1 LRIADFAAIISQR
14 YPIEV
19 GLDDGIPAGLTQC
32 RGSGGSGD
40 PSLGMCRFDQ
50 GRDMMLR
57 ILLSVLASV
66 LVGCLAG
73 ASWAATKSIGKDGVM
88 VRSGPSLDHQV
99 VFRASLGYPV
109 EIKEK
114 KGDWVLIRDWEGDT
128 GWVFEP
134 MISEIRT
141 AVIRTEGA
149 NIRSAPS
156 TDGDVRAK
164 ARKGEIFKILDRKDN
179 WLKLGYYHDGVEVG
193 WIRQDLVFGE

>member
-1 LRIADFAAIISQR
+1 
-14 YPIEV
+14 
-19 GLDDGIPAGLTQC
+19 
-32 RGSGGSGD
+32 
-40 PSLGMCRFDQ
+40 
-50 GRDMMLR
+50 MLR
-57 ILLSVLASV
+57 ILLSL
-66 LVGCLAG
+66 LVSGLVTCMA
-73 ASWAATKSIGKDGVM
+73 ATAWAATKSIGKDGVM
-88 VRSGPSLDHQV
+88 VRSGPSLEHQV

-164 ARKGEIFKILDRKDN
+164 ARKGEIFKILDSKDN

-193 WIRQDLVFGE
+193 WIRQDLAFGE